1 MQVHVFSE
9 FSHVFLTCAL
19 WFLNRNLRRQSARFK
34 NEEPEVTEE
43 AKVTEDVSEI
53 NDDNFP
59 VSSLCDV
66 VVHESGSTCSLVK
79 KEDEGNTAVRS
90 EEQEFLR
97 SSIRPLRRA
106 AEKVKSYKEIPINV
120 KMRQG

>member
-1 MQVHVFSE
+1 M
-9 FSHVFLTCAL
+9 
-19 WFLNRNLRRQSARFK
+19 WFLNRSLRRQSARFK
-34 NEEPEVTEE
+34 TEEPEVTEE

-59 VSSLCDV
+59 VSPLCDDV
-66 VVHESGSTCSLVK
+66 FHESGSTCSLVK
-79 KEDEGNTAVRS
+79 KEDEGNTAMRS
-90 EEQEFLR
+90 EEQEFRR

-106 AEKVKSYKEIPINV
+106 AEKVKSYKEISINV